1 MCTSVGRSIG
11 PPVMLSFI
19 LIFGFGLIGSKYAMY
34 TALFCFCLTS
44 VITGRF
50 SEQAKW
56 ALEPAGMGSKPYSRL
71 IGLMDGMNLDGMN
84 LDGMGWE
91 WEIWW
96 LRNKDNRQKGGRRN
110 GETVIDEK

>member
-1 MCTSVGRSIG
+1 
-11 PPVMLSFI
+11 
-19 LIFGFGLIGSKYAMY
+19 
-34 TALFCFCLTS
+34 
-44 VITGRF
+44 
-50 SEQAKW
+50 
-56 ALEPAGMGSKPYSRL
+56 MGSKPYSRL

-84 LDGMGWE
+84 LDGMGWK